1 MKIPT
6 LPQLSALMISILS
19 GDSSEILVL
28 KAASVHLE
36 NISHIIEKQKGKYL
50 PLALLMRI
58 LRFFVIMMIYAD
70 HCSEQLAG
78 LFTVL
83 SHERFPKEKLFV
95 LKNDVRRTLE
105 FQHSSLS
112 CS

>member
-6 LPQLSALMISILS
+6 SQLSAVMISILS

-28 KAASVHLE
+28 RAASVHLE

-50 PLALLMRI
+50 PLALLLRI
-58 LRFFVIMMIYAD
+58 LRFLVIMMIYAD

-95 LKNDVRRTLE
+95 LKKDVRRTPE